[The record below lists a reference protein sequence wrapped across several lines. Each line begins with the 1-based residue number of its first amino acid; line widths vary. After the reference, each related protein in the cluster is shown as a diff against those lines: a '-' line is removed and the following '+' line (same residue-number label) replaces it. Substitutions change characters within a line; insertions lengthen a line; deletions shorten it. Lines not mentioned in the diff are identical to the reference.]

1 MRPLPPA
8 LTDAVGAG
16 GATPLVRLELLD
28 VTPRYAPLFAS
39 GPVGRNAAALT
50 FDGAVAQTY
59 QDAAGTVYARRIPDP
74 TVVPWGAWT
83 SAAAAANTAAGVALA
98 RLDDRLRL
106 LWQDGAA
113 TAVRAAD
120 SFDGGVTW
128 AAPVTLFDPGARLA
142 AMTADGTVGVVFVAY
157 ATGGGS
163 WRVAAWSLT
172 DVWRGVDWTN
182 GDMRAVAG
190 LHALRRGDDSY
201 LLALAAQPATTA
213 GVALLVCGYRGSGPW
228 DALLTVVPPDASATI
243 AAGIRLAEPRL
254 AAYDGRY
261 HLAYSVVDQGA
272 PGPLAAARVVLTH
285 SVDGAHWTDP
295 LEDAGTYAYG
305 ATPLRVA
312 AGYLVAAP
320 DAAAPAPPAYDPNAP
335 HAPGRYADLSAA
347 LSRLDVVHKDGL
359 PARLIATVQQGLFDA
374 TPLRLN
380 AMLRLSLGYAGAGVV
395 PAWLFF
401 IEDWSAVR
409 AADEDELVI
418 TASDRMAWLDRQSRT
433 TLLYEGQTV
442 AWLAREITTR
452 AGLLAVDTPAT
463 AQFAYT
469 VSVFAVP
476 AGSTWRAA
484 LQRLGRLYGFDAAAR
499 VGSDGT
505 DTLILREKSPADA
518 PVWSY
523 AYGTGSG
530 VEHLV
535 TARGLD
541 RANHVVVFGAAA
553 VIGEAWD
560 WADVAETGQER
571 YLHAIETLITTAD
584 GAALRAALDLQRE
597 ARLAWSGSLSAPLHP
612 GLELW
617 DVLSVGDAMSTPA
630 LRVATLHEIY
640 EPQRG
645 VYDMVVTLEGV

>member
-8 LTDAVGAG
+8 VADAVGAG

-39 GPVGRNAAALT
+39 GPIGRNAAALT
-50 FDGAVAQTY
+50 LDGAVAQAY
-59 QDAAGTVYARRIPDP
+59 QDAAGTIYARRVPDP
-74 TVVPWGAWT
+74 TVVPWNAWAPVAT
-83 SAAAAANTAAGVALA
+83 ASDTAAGVALA

-106 LWQDGAA
+106 LWQDAAA

-120 SFDGGVTW
+120 SFDSGVTW
-128 AAPVTLFDPGARLA
+128 AAPATLFDPGARVA
-142 AMTADGTVGVVFVAY
+142 AVTADGTIGVVFIAY

-163 WRVAAWSLT
+163 WRVAVWSLT
-172 DVWRGVDWTN
+172 DVWRGADWTN
-182 GDMRAVAG
+182 GDVGAIAG
-190 LHALRRGDDSY
+190 LHALRQNDGSF
-201 LLALAAQPATTA
+201 LLALAAQPSIGA

-228 DALLTVVPPDASATI
+228 DAPLTVVPPDASGAG
-243 AAGIRLAEPRL
+243 GIRLSEPRL

-261 HLAYSVVDQGA
+261 HLAYSVVDQSS
-272 PGPLAAARVVLTH
+272 PSPLIPAHVALTH
-285 SVDGAHWTDP
+285 SVDGTHWTDP
-295 LEDAGTYAYG
+295 LEDAGPYAFG
-305 ATPLRVA
+305 ATPLRGA
-312 AGYLVAAP
+312 AGYLLAAP
-320 DAAAPAPPAYDPNAP
+320 DASALAPPAYDPNAP
-335 HAPGRYADLSAA
+335 NAPGRYADLSAA
-347 LSRLDVVHKDGL
+347 LSRLDIVHKDGL
-359 PARLIATVQQGLFDA
+359 PARLIATVQNGLFDD

-380 AMLRLSLGYAGAGVV
+380 AALRLSLGYAGAGVV

-418 TASDRMAWLDRQSRT
+418 TASDRLAWLDRQSRT
-433 TLLYEGQTV
+433 TLLYAGQTV

-452 AGLLAVDTPAT
+452 AGLVAVETAAT

-469 VSVFAVP
+469 VSVFAIP

-499 VGSDGT
+499 VRPDGA
-505 DTLILREKSPADA
+505 DTLVLYEKSPADA

-530 VEHLV
+530 SEHLV

-541 RANHVVVFGAAA
+541 RANHVLVFGAGA

-571 YLHAIETLITTAD
+571 YLHTIETLITATD

-617 DVLSVGDAMSTPA
+617 DVLSIGGTDAAPN

-640 EPQRG
+640 EPQQG

>member
-1 MRPLPPA
+1 MRPLSPA
-8 LTDAVGAG
+8 LAEAVGAG

-28 VTPRYAPLFAS
+28 VTPRYVPLFAS

-50 FDGAVAQTY
+50 LDGAVAQAY
-59 QDAAGTVYARRIPDP
+59 QDAAGTVYTRRVPDP
-74 TVVPWGAWT
+74 TVVPWGAWMPI
-83 SAAAAANTAAGVALA
+83 AAGADTAAGVALA

-106 LWQDGAA
+106 LWQDGAT
-113 TAVRAAD
+113 TAVRAVD

-128 AAPVTLFDPGARLA
+128 AAPATLFDPGARLA
-142 AMTADGTVGVVFVAY
+142 AVTADGTVGVVFVAY

-163 WRVAAWSLT
+163 WRVAVWSFAG
-172 DVWRGVDWTN
+172 VWQGADWTN
-182 GDMRAVAG
+182 GDVGAVAG
-190 LHALRRGDDSY
+190 LHALRRDGDSF
-201 LLALAAQPATTA
+201 LLALAAQPNVGA
-213 GVALLVCGYRGSGPW
+213 GVALLVCGYRGTW
-228 DALLTVVPPDASATI
+228 DAPLTVVPPDASGNVN
-243 AAGIRLAEPRL
+243 AGIRLAAPRL

-261 HLAYSVVDQGA
+261 HLAYSVVDAGA
-272 PGPLAAARVVLTH
+272 PSPLAAAHVALTH
-285 SVDGAHWTDP
+285 SADGAHWTDP
-295 LEDAGTYAYG
+295 LEDAGIYAYG
-305 ATPLRVA
+305 AVPLRVA
-312 AGYLVAAP
+312 AGYLLAAP
-320 DAAAPAPPAYDPNAP
+320 DASALAPPAYDPNAP
-335 HAPGRYADLSAA
+335 NAPGRYADLSAA
-347 LSRLDVVHKDGL
+347 LSRLEVVHKDGL
-359 PARLIATVQQGLFDA
+359 PARLVVTVQQGLFDD

-380 AMLRLSLGYAGAGVV
+380 AALRLSLGYAGAGIV

-401 IEDWSAVR
+401 IEDWSLVR

-418 TASDRMAWLDRQSRT
+418 TASDRTTWLDRQSRT
-433 TLLYEGQTV
+433 TLLYVGQTV
-442 AWLAREITTR
+442 GWLAREITTR
-452 AGLLAVDTPAT
+452 AGLVAVETPAT
-463 AQFAYT
+463 AQFAYP

-499 VGSDGT
+499 IGPDGT
-505 DTLILREKSPADA
+505 DTLVLYEKGPSDA
-518 PVWSY
+518 PAWRY
-523 AYGTGSG
+523 AYGTGTG

-535 TARGLD
+535 IARGLD
-541 RANHVVVFGAAA
+541 RANHVIVFGAGA

-571 YLHAIETLITTAD
+571 YLHAIETLITTVD

-617 DVLSVGDAMSTPA
+617 DVLSVGDTDAAPA

>member
-8 LTDAVGAG
+8 VADAVGAG

-39 GPVGRNAAALT
+39 GPIGRNAAALT
-50 FDGAVAQTY
+50 LDGAVAQAY
-59 QDAAGTVYARRIPDP
+59 QDAAGTIYARRVPDP
-74 TVVPWGAWT
+74 TVVPWNAW
-83 SAAAAANTAAGVALA
+83 APVATASDTAGGVALA

-113 TAVRAAD
+113 TAIRAAD

-128 AAPVTLFDPGARLA
+128 AAPATLFDPGARVA
-142 AMTADGTVGVVFVAY
+142 AMTADGTTGVVFIAY

-163 WRVAAWSLT
+163 WRVAMWSLT

-182 GDMRAVAG
+182 GDVGAIAG
-190 LHALRRGDDSY
+190 LHALRRDDGSF
-201 LLALAAQPATTA
+201 LLALAAQPNVGA

-228 DALLTVVPPDASATI
+228 DAPLTVVPPDASGAG
-243 AAGIRLAEPRL
+243 GIRLSEPRL

-261 HLAYSVVDQGA
+261 HLAYSVVDQSA
-272 PGPLAAARVVLTH
+272 PSPLTPAHVALTH
-285 SVDGAHWTDP
+285 SVDGTHWTDP
-295 LEDAGTYAYG
+295 LEDAGTYAFG

-312 AGYLVAAP
+312 AGYLLAAP
-320 DAAAPAPPAYDPNAP
+320 DAAALAPPAYDPNAP
-335 HAPGRYADLSAA
+335 NAPGRYADLSAA

-359 PARLIATVQQGLFDA
+359 PARLIATVQNGLFDD

-380 AMLRLSLGYAGAGVV
+380 AALRLSLGYAGAGVV

-452 AGLLAVDTPAT
+452 AGLVAVETAAT
-463 AQFAYT
+463 AQFAYP

-499 VGSDGT
+499 VGPDGT
-505 DTLILREKSPADA
+505 DTLVLYEKSPTDA

-541 RANHVVVFGAAA
+541 RANHVVVFGAGA

-617 DVLSVGDAMSTPA
+617 DVLSIGDTDAAPN
-630 LRVATLHEIY
+630 LRVATVHEIY

>member
-8 LTDAVGAG
+8 LADAVGAG

-50 FDGAVAQTY
+50 LDGTVAQVY
-59 QDAAGTVYARRIPDP
+59 QDAAGTVYARRVSDP
-74 TVVPWGAWT
+74 TVVPWSAWAPVAT
-83 SAAAAANTAAGVALA
+83 ASDTAAGVALA

-113 TAVRAAD
+113 TAIRAAD
-120 SFDGGVTW
+120 SFDGGMTW
-128 AAPVTLFDPGARLA
+128 AAPATLFDPGARVA
-142 AMTADGTVGVVFVAY
+142 AVTADGTTGVVFIAY

-163 WRVAAWSLT
+163 WRVAMWSLT

-182 GDMRAVAG
+182 GDVGAIAG
-190 LHALRRGDDSY
+190 LHALRRDDGSF
-201 LLALAAQPATTA
+201 LLALAAQPNVGA
-213 GVALLVCGYRGSGPW
+213 GVALLVCGYRGSGTW
-228 DALLTVVPPDASATI
+228 DAPLTVVPPDTSGAG
-243 AAGIRLAEPRL
+243 GIRLSEPRL

-261 HLAYSVVDQGA
+261 HLAYSVVDQSS
-272 PGPLAAARVVLTH
+272 PSPLTPAHVALTH
-285 SVDGAHWTDP
+285 SVDGTHWTDP
-295 LEDAGTYAYG
+295 LEDAGTYAFG

-312 AGYLVAAP
+312 AGYLLAAP
-320 DAAAPAPPAYDPNAP
+320 DASALAPPAYDPNAP
-335 HAPGRYADLSAA
+335 NAPGRYADLSAA

-359 PARLIATVQQGLFDA
+359 PARLIATVQNGLFDD

-380 AMLRLSLGYAGAGVV
+380 AALRLSLGYAGAGVV

-418 TASDRMAWLDRQSRT
+418 TASDRLAWLDRQSRT
-433 TLLYEGQTV
+433 TLLYAGQTV

-452 AGLLAVDTPAT
+452 AGLVAVETAAT

-499 VGSDGT
+499 VGPDGA
-505 DTLILREKSPADA
+505 DTLVLYEKSPADA

-530 VEHLV
+530 VESLV

-541 RANHVVVFGAAA
+541 RANHVLVFGAGT

-571 YLHAIETLITTAD
+571 YLHTIETLITAAD

-617 DVLSVGDAMSTPA
+617 DVLSIGGTDAAPNR
-630 LRVATLHEIY
+630 RVATLHEIY
-640 EPQRG
+640 EPQQG
-645 VYDMVVTLEGV
+645 VYDMVVTLEGA

>member
-8 LTDAVGAG
+8 LADAVGAG

-28 VTPRYAPLFAS
+28 VTPRYAPLFTS

-50 FDGAVAQTY
+50 LDGAVAQAY
-59 QDAAGTVYARRIPDP
+59 QDATGTVYARRVPDP
-74 TVVPWGAWT
+74 TVVPWSVWTPIVSGADL
-83 SAAAAANTAAGVALA
+83 AAGVALA

-120 SFDGGVTW
+120 SFDSGVTW
-128 AAPVTLFDPGARLA
+128 AAPATLFDPSARVA
-142 AMTADGTVGVVFVAY
+142 AVAADGTVGVVFVAY
-157 ATGGGS
+157 VTGGGS
-163 WRVAAWSLT
+163 WRVAVWSLT

-182 GDMRAVAG
+182 GDVGAVAG
-190 LHALRRGDDSY
+190 LHALRRDDGSF
-201 LLALAAQPATTA
+201 LLALAAQPATTM
-213 GVALLVCGYRGSGPW
+213 GVALLVCGYRGTW
-228 DALLTVVPPDASATI
+228 DAPQTVVPPDASG
-243 AAGIRLAEPRL
+243 AAGIRLSEPRL

-272 PGPLAAARVVLTH
+272 PSPLAAAHVALTH
-285 SVDGAHWTDP
+285 SVDGTHWTDP
-295 LEDAGTYAYG
+295 LEDAGIYAYG

-312 AGYLVAAP
+312 AGYLLAAP
-320 DAAAPAPPAYDPNAP
+320 DASALAPPAYDSSAPN
-335 HAPGRYADLSAA
+335 APGRYADLSAA
-347 LSRLDVVHKDGL
+347 LSRLEVVHKDGL

-380 AMLRLSLGYAGAGVV
+380 AALRLSLGYAGAGVA

-418 TASDRMAWLDRQSRT
+418 TASDRTAWLDRQSRT

-442 AWLAREITTR
+442 AWLARELAAR
-452 AGLLAVDTPAT
+452 AGLLAVETPAT
-463 AQFAYT
+463 AQFAYKA
-469 VSVFAVP
+469 SVFAVP

-499 VGSDGT
+499 VGPDGT
-505 DTLILREKSPADA
+505 DTLVFCEKSPADA

-541 RANHVVVFGAAA
+541 RANHVVVFGAGA

-612 GLELW
+612 ALELW